1 MPKFGLRLADET
13 FAWTQVMGQSQVQM
27 RVAKDKA
34 SRIISAVTFGLIVL
48 LVVLGGFLLMVDIT
62 TSALG
67 QLWWQTPGWGMAI
80 LSIAGLVGCFLYF
93 HQVQATQRKKALPTA
108 SSAEP
113 EIVEVTDG
121 ATVHNVGQY
130 FSQEAIECVERA
142 YALMQKFGH
151 AQLDPL
157 HIFIGCVDSGDAH
170 VVFSRLGIEFE
181 DIKDAIARRLE
192 SRQLG
197 KPGEMSGDAEQVLL
211 EAFYLSVI
219 DEKDEVP
226 ALELLAA
233 SFVADEFL
241 KELLLDKG
249 VDEKTFGNMVEWIR
263 IHERMRTRYKKFRE
277 ASFYKPTGAMN
288 RSMTSV
294 ATPMLD
300 AVSEDLTTAA
310 VNGRLPMMIDRHQ
323 EVEEIFRIIEG
334 GGQSAV
340 LVGPE
345 GVGKTTL
352 LGGIAQLMVEERVP
366 KILQDKRLVR
376 ISIPHLV
383 SGVNAAQAQ
392 ERMLMVLNEVSRS
405 RNIILAVTDIDQ
417 LVASADGGATDLAAT
432 FVDFLNRGG
441 TFAIATTTTESY
453 TRLVERS
460 ILGRVF
466 QKVAINEPD
475 QDSAIRMLQSKVGGI
490 EHEHGVIFGYDAVEK
505 AVSMTDRY
513 MHESYL
519 PKKAIEV
526 ARETA
531 LQVSKTHGENEL
543 VTGEDVAEIVTAKTG
558 IKATSVAQDEKET
571 LLNLEDRMHGRVI
584 GQDEAVKAVAAALRR
599 ARTDLTSKA
608 RPIATFLFLGS
619 TGVGKTELAKTVA
632 QTYFGS
638 EDMMIRMD
646 MSEYQDPSSINRM
659 IGAPGSTDGGLL
671 TEAVR
676 KKPFSIL
683 LLDELEKAHPDILN
697 IFLQVF
703 DDGRLT
709 DAAGRTIDF
718 TNTIIIST
726 SNAGTQY
733 IQDAVAQGETQE
745 RMRTHLMEEELK
757 GIYRP
762 EFLNRFDGIIVFK
775 PLTQENVFE
784 ITKLFMKKVSKRL
797 EPKGIGF
804 RATDEAVKELSEKG
818 YDPKFGARPLRRVV
832 QEEVDN
838 AIANA
843 LLEGTVR
850 RRDTIVLESGGSI
863 RIEKGEEL

>member
-1 MPKFGLRLADET
+1 
-13 FAWTQVMGQSQVQM
+13 M
-27 RVAKDKA
+27 RVAKEKA
-34 SRIISAVTFGLIVL
+34 SRIMSAVIFAAFL
-48 LVVLGGFLLMVDIT
+48 LLLLLGGFLLFVDFT
-62 TSALG
+62 TSIVG
-67 QLWWQTPGWGMAI
+67 HVWWQTPSWGMVV
-80 LSIAGLVGCFLYF
+80 LSLAGFVACFLYF
-93 HQVQATQRKKALPTA
+93 HQVQSGMRKAHMPA
-108 SSAEP
+108 SSSATPDIIPLTEGMKP
-113 EIVEVTDG
+113 QNIGDVFSQG
-121 ATVHNVGQY
+121 ATE
-130 FSQEAIECVERA
+130 SVERA
-142 YALMQKFGH
+142 YDLMQKFGH
-151 AQLDPL
+151 ATLDPL
-157 HIFIGCVDSGDAH
+157 HLFIGAIDSDDAH
-170 VVFSRLGIEFE
+170 VVFSRLGIEF
-181 DIKDAIARRLE
+181 DDVKDALGRRLNT
-192 SRQLG
+192 RQLG
-197 KPGEMSGDAEQVLL
+197 KPGVMDGESEKVLL
-211 EAFYLSVI
+211 EAFYLSLA
-219 DEKDEVP
+219 ENRDEVP
-226 ALELLAA
+226 ALEILAA
-233 SFVADEFL
+233 AFAADEFL
-241 KELLLDKG
+241 KELMLDKG
-249 VDEKTFGNMVEWIR
+249 VDEKMFNNMIEWMR
-263 IHERMRTRYKKFRE
+263 IHDRMRNRYKKFRE

-310 VNGRLPMMIDRHQ
+310 VNGRLPMMIDRDR

-334 GGQSAV
+334 GRQSVV
-340 LVGPE
+340 LSGPE
-345 GVGKTTL
+345 GVGKSSIL
-352 LGGIAQLMVEERVP
+352 AGIAQLMVEERVP
-366 KILQDKRLVR
+366 KVLQDKRLVR

-383 SGVNAAQAQ
+383 SGVNPAQAQ
-392 ERMLMVLNEVSRS
+392 ERMLAVLSEVSRS
-405 RNIILAVTDIDQ
+405 RNIILAVSDIDQ
-417 LVASADGGATDLAAT
+417 MVAQGVTGATDLAAT

-441 TFAIATTTTESY
+441 TFAIATTTSQNY
-453 TRLVERS
+453 TALVERS

-466 QKVAINEPD
+466 QKVDVLEPD
-475 QDSAIRMLQSKVGGI
+475 QEGAIRMLQSKIGSI
-490 EHEHGVIFGYDAVEK
+490 EYEHKVIFSYESVAKAVEL
-505 AVSMTDRY
+505 SDRY

-519 PKKAIEV
+519 PKKAIEISREV
-526 ARETA
+526 ALDVA
-531 LQVSKTHGENEL
+531 KTHGENAL
-543 VTGEDVAEIVTAKTG
+543 VTGEDVAKIITSKTG
-558 IKATSVAQDEKET
+558 IKATAVQKDEKET
-571 LLNLEDRMHGRVI
+571 LLALEERMHGRVI
-584 GQDEAVKAVAAALRR
+584 GQDEAVKAVASALRR
-599 ARTDLTSKA
+599 ARTELTSQA

-632 QTYFGS
+632 EAYFGS

-646 MSEYQDPSSINRM
+646 MSEYQDPSSIHRM
-659 IGAPGSTDGGLL
+659 IGAPGSGEGGLL

-757 GIYRP
+757 GVYRP

-775 PLTQENVFE
+775 PLTQENVHE
-784 ITKLFMKKVSKRL
+784 ITKLFMAKVAKRL

-804 RATDEAVKELSEKG
+804 RATDDAVKELAEKG

-850 RRDTIVLESGGSI
+850 RRDTIVLEAGGKI
-863 RIEKGEEL
+863 RIEQGEEL